1 MSSQNNLAKE
11 TRILKETEGSVP
23 VMRRK
28 TSEVLKNERG
38 AALIFVILA
47 LVIVSILAMAIA
59 SLVRSNLSQTVSEED
74 TLKAYYLAVSGQDLT
89 YAALLQEDVDG
100 DTLVDTTFSEAAHAS
115 VSDVPTLT
123 DTLGSSDGLEGGSV
137 TVTVRGLDI
146 DGERWVEIRSTA
158 TLESSSITKTVTLQF
173 LAENP
178 LIQMKS

>member
-1 MSSQNNLAKE
+1 MMRMMRKKAKE
-11 TRILKETEGSVP
+11 KLT
-23 VMRRK
+23 
-28 TSEVLKNERG
+28 NERG

-89 YAALLQEDVDG
+89 YAALLQEDAYG

-115 VSDVPTLT
+115 VGGVPTLS
-123 DTLGSSDGLEGGSV
+123 DTLPHTGETLEGGHV
-137 TVTVRGLDI
+137 TITVRALEI
-146 DGERWVEIRSTA
+146 DGERWVEIKSTA
-158 TLESSSITKTVTLQF
+158 VLDSPSAATKTVTLQF

>member
-1 MSSQNNLAKE
+1 LKRGNLK
-11 TRILKETEGSVP
+11 VHN
-23 VMRRK
+23 
-28 TSEVLKNERG
+28 NERG

-100 DTLVDTTFSEAAHAS
+100 DTLVDDEFSEAAHSNVADAP
-115 VSDVPTLT
+115 VLT
-123 DTLGSSDGLEGGSV
+123 DTLSAADGLEGGHV
-137 TVTVRGLDI
+137 VITVRALEI
-146 DGERWVEIRSTA
+146 DSERWVEIRSTA
-158 TLESSSITKTVTLQF
+158 TLDGSTITKTVTLQF